1 VFCDL
6 GTPGPAWNVYTE
18 LRDQLTQRGLPTDSV
33 RFVHEAKNDTELARL
48 FAACRTGHVAVLV
61 GSTEKMGVGTNVQDR
76 ALALHHLDAPWRP
89 ADVAQREG
97 RIIRQGNLN
106 EEVQVIRYLTE
117 RSFDGYSWQTLE
129 RKARFIRDVMSPTLD
144 SREIGDIGDTV
155 LSFSEAKALA
165 TNNPLLMD
173 KAEADA
179 ILSRL
184 VRAERAHLRNQDTLR
199 RTITRLEQ
207 RIATHTQLASD
218 VDTAIAHR
226 QDTRGDAFT
235 MTIADRT
242 YSKRIDA
249 GLHLLHILRQ
259 ETANQLGSRQRTLRT
274 GELGGFPLTVTITRT
289 LGQVQATPALEG
301 APGAELS
308 FTTRDLADAD
318 PIGLISRLENRLT
331 QLEAAKAKALADADR
346 ARAEIEHANAS
357 LGKPFPQAA
366 DLAAAHERSRQIDDQ
381 LEAAAAP
388 RPAEVESETNVA
400 PGAGVTGTVAQESDK
415 AHEPDPRN
423 LRPSEAPSRPGRAR
437 APWPSASERAAGP
450 TPPCWTPSGWKP
462 ANSELSQYAAR
473 HHPDWERSPDAPSS
487 ASEHSD
493 REPEAGR

>member
-1 VFCDL
+1 
-6 GTPGPAWNVYTE
+6 
-18 LRDQLTQRGLPTDSV
+18 
-33 RFVHEAKNDTELARL
+33 
-48 FAACRTGHVAVLV
+48 
-61 GSTEKMGVGTNVQDR
+61 MGVGTNVQDR
-76 ALALHHLDAPWRP
+76 AIALHHLDAPWRP

-179 ILSRL
+179 TLSRL
-184 VRAERAHLRNQDTLR
+184 VRAERAHQRNQDTLR

-207 RIATHTQLASD
+207 RIATQTQLASD
-218 VDTAIAHR
+218 IDTAIARR

-242 YSKRIDA
+242 YRKRIDA

-274 GELGGFPLTVTITRT
+274 GELGGFSLTVTITRT

-308 FTTRDLADAD
+308 FTTRGLADAD
-318 PIGLISRLENRLT
+318 PIGLITRLENRLT

-366 DLAAAHERSRQIDDQ
+366 DLAAAREHSRQIDEQ
-381 LEAAAAP
+381 LEAAARPVETEAETNAERP
-388 RPAEVESETNVA
+388 GATVTDTAAQGSHVKQERDPQTVRPAEA
-400 PGAGVTGTVAQESDK
+400 P
-415 AHEPDPRN
+415 R
-423 LRPSEAPSRPGRAR
+423 RPGHMHP
-437 APWPSASERAAGP
+437 PWPSATERAAGP
-450 TPPCWTPSGWKP
+450 TPPARASSAWKP
-462 ANSELSQYAAR
+462 ASSALQHYPGLSR
-473 HHPDWERSPDAPSS
+473 PSRERSREFPSPL
-487 ASEHSD
+487 SEHSGG
-493 REPEAGR
+493 EPEAGR